1 MFDDKEKDYVI
12 IIIII
17 IININIFIILL
28 KYILYVAIHY
38 IRQTKNYAAK
48 DALKVVMY

>member
-1 MFDDKEKDYVI
+1 MFDDKEKDYV

>member
-1 MFDDKEKDYVI
+1 MFDDKEKDYV
-12 IIIII
+12 IIII